1 MRVLVAVAAA
11 ALVAGCAAGG
21 IRVNESQLAAFK
33 PGEATRDQVIAA
45 LGAPTMQTR
54 LADGTS
60 LVIYSYYEA
69 RVRPATF
76 IPIVGAFAGGS
87 DSTST
92 TATLRFDAAGKLLDT
107 STSSSAYG
115 TGTGLSAGQVSPPTQ
130 GQPRR

>member
-1 MRVLVAVAAA
+1 MRGPA
-11 ALVAGCAAGG
+11 ALVGVVVLAGCAAGG
-21 IRVNESQLAAFK
+21 VKVSDAQLAAFK
-33 PGEATRDQVIAA
+33 PGKATIAQVVST

-60 LVIYSYYEA
+60 MLIYSYYEA
-69 RVRPATF
+69 RVRPATL

-92 TATLRFDAAGKLLDT
+92 TATLRFDAAGRLLDT

-115 TGTGLSAGQVSPPTQ
+115 TGTGLSAGQIAPATLD
-130 GQPRR
+130 QPRK